1 MSTVLVIA
9 APMERRRQLEA
20 ALRGRPG
27 LRLVDAPSTDTP
39 ARQAET
45 ARPDVVVLDL
55 GRQPLGPGGAGAAA
69 VRAVVGS
76 PGAPAVVVLAEHAGG
91 TARAEARRSGAR
103 GVLPRTASAGEIAAA
118 VAAVAAGLVVLH
130 PDVVASPRP
139 ASADTPSASGEPLSA
154 REREVLALL
163 AEGLGNKAIAARL
176 GISSHTVKFH
186 VAAIL
191 DKLGAGTRAEA
202 VTVGVRRGLLLI

>member
-1 MSTVLVIA
+1 
-9 APMERRRQLEA
+9 
-20 ALRGRPG
+20 
-27 LRLVDAPSTDTP
+27 
-39 ARQAET
+39 
-45 ARPDVVVLDL
+45 
-55 GRQPLGPGGAGAAA
+55 
-69 VRAVVGS
+69 
-76 PGAPAVVVLAEHAGG
+76 
-91 TARAEARRSGAR
+91 
-103 GVLPRTASAGEIAAA
+103 
-118 VAAVAAGLVVLH
+118 
-130 PDVVASPRP
+130 VASPRP